1 MRPGILAAP
10 ALALALALA
19 LGSLLVAGSWFG
31 EGLARADTP
40 RPLWARLSEPSV
52 SEQDALHIEA
62 RRALLR
68 LPPEET
74 DLAAFAELRRKDQVR
89 IVISKI
95 ARLQSRTTQLQF
107 DLGELYEEASLHRF
121 AIGALTVALKTP
133 EGLAHPGAEDAWL
146 ALAYAYAKSDSV
158 AAEKEAYEH
167 YLRTATNPRSRATAA
182 LNLAE
187 AEMRLGNLSEAIAG
201 YRGALEQSTTLAF
214 SQETAALAVWG
225 LAVALDRNGES
236 RAAQLEA
243 SRALRLDQN
252 MFLITESENVFFE
265 PAYERLW
272 YIGMGLDA
280 VARDSTD
287 AETRISALQRS
298 AAVWEAYIAQA
309 STERETWAARASAHL
324 QSTKRLLTK
333 AATAR

>member
-1 MRPGILAAP
+1 MRHVVLAVF
-10 ALALALALA
+10 
-19 LGSLLVAGSWFG
+19 GSLLFSVPLVGS

-40 RPLWARLSEPSV
+40 QPLWSRLSQPHL

-68 LPPEET
+68 LPPDEN
-74 DLAAFAELRRKDQVR
+74 DLAAFAELRRKDQLRLVL
-89 IVISKI
+89 SKI
-95 ARLQSRTTQLQF
+95 ARLQNRTPQLQF
-107 DLGELYEEASLHRF
+107 DLGELYEEVSLHRF
-121 AIGALTVALKTP
+121 AISTLTAVLGTP

-146 ALAYAYAKSDSV
+146 ALAYAYAKSDNV
-158 AAEKEAYEH
+158 AAEKDAYEH
-167 YLRTATNPRSRATAA
+167 YLVTATNPRSRATAA

-225 LAVALDRNGES
+225 LAVALDRNGEA

-265 PAYERLW
+265 PAHERLW
-272 YIGMGLDA
+272 YLGLGLEA
-280 VARDSTD
+280 MARDSSDFD
-287 AETRISALQRS
+287 ARTSALKRS
-298 AAVWEAYIAQA
+298 IAVWEAYIAQA
-309 STERETWAARASAHL
+309 GASERERETWTTRASTHL
-324 QSTKRLLTK
+324 QDAKRRLTK
-333 AATAR
+333 VVGERAR